1 MKKPYS
7 ARLFLAAA
15 ALSFGLAAS
24 AQAMP
29 RGEHPGPGMGM
40 AGHHAMMQG
49 RAMNRLHDELKLD
62 AAQEAQWKEAE
73 KFSREHRDTMRERF
87 RKERTEVKTM
97 LDQPGAD
104 LRAIAK
110 RMDDL
115 KAAGMKERDAVR
127 DRWFAVYDTLNPEQK
142 EKARLFF
149 KAGAERMEQKGKKS
163 RDGAGRRGQAPKD
176 GSAPKG

>member
-1 MKKPYS
+1 MKNSHS

-15 ALSFGLAAS
+15 ALSLGLVAG

-29 RGEHPGPGMGM
+29 RGEHPGQGMGM
-40 AGHHAMMQG
+40 GMPGHHAMIHG
-49 RAMNRLHDELKLD
+49 RAMARLHGELKLD
-62 AAQEAQWKEAE
+62 ATQDAQWKEAE
-73 KFSREHRDTMRERF
+73 KFSRDHRATMRERF
-87 RKERTEVKTM
+87 QKERAGIKAM

-115 KAAGMKERDAVR
+115 KAEGLKERDAVR
-127 DRWFAVYDTLNPEQK
+127 ERWFAVYDTLNPEQK

-163 RDGAGRRGQAPKD
+163 RDGEGRRG
-176 GSAPKG
+176 

>member
-1 MKKPYS
+1 MKKLYS
-7 ARLFLAAA
+7 PRILVATV
-15 ALSFGLAAS
+15 ALSLGLVAS
-24 AQAMP
+24 SYAMP

-40 AGHHAMMQG
+40 PGHHAMIHG
-49 RAMNRLHDELKLD
+49 RAMARLHGELKLD
-62 AAQEAQWKEAE
+62 ATQDAQWKEAE
-73 KFSREHRDTMRERF
+73 KFSRDHRATMRERF
-87 RKERTEVKTM
+87 QKERAGIKAM

-115 KAAGMKERDAVR
+115 KAEGLKERDAVR
-127 DRWFAVYDTLNPEQK
+127 ERWFAVYDTLNPEQK

-163 RDGAGRRGQAPKD
+163 RDGEGRRG
-176 GSAPKG
+176 